1 MNKFEQVDVLD
12 ALQKIMK
19 QHTAFYQSDFD
30 IDKSIL
36 RRAALSDSKEDKTY
50 LWMSRPS
57 GTHCLRER
65 DVLLKD
71 TYQHNT
77 FCFYAEQTTDKVL
90 AYAVTLTGTEGS
102 KLIGNLYELDYREHV
117 RHIQQEALQADT
129 VTLHYEYG
137 DRQQPAKQF
146 ISGEDDRVF
155 GKFIGYEVQ
164 PNDPDALHDLLQ
176 QEKREHNELPK
187 GDLQSH
193 IQTVRDGKVTD
204 EAQRIADAFQ
214 KLGAPNSPNKTHFMV
229 ELSPHFMA
237 LASSK
242 EQDRL
247 LSMLPYKSLCLSSM
261 KERHKVYALISKDEN
276 RSLPL
281 RKLRP
286 SVRDQLKDGQQK
298 AAPKKAA
305 AKSKNHELE
314 V

>member
-36 RRAALSDSKEDKTY
+36 RRAALSGNQEDKTY

-65 DVLLKD
+65 DVFLKD
-71 TYQHNT
+71 TYHHNT

-90 AYAVTLTGTEGS
+90 AYAVALTGTEGG
-102 KLIGNLYELDYREHV
+102 KLIGNLYELDYREHAAHV
-117 RHIQQEALQADT
+117 RRDALQADM

-137 DRQQPAKQF
+137 DRQQPAKQY
-146 ISGEDDRVF
+146 ISGEDDRAF
-155 GKFIGYEVQ
+155 GKFTGYEVQ
-164 PNDPDALHDLLQ
+164 PNDPDALRDLLQ
-176 QEKREHNELPK
+176 QEKRGHERLLQ
-187 GDLQSH
+187 GDLQNH
-193 IQTVRDGKVTD
+193 IQAVRDGKVTD
-204 EAQRIADAFQ
+204 EARRIADAFQ

-237 LASSK
+237 LASGK

-261 KERHKVYALISKDEN
+261 KERHKVYAMISKDEN

-286 SVRDQLKDGQQK
+286 SVREQLKSGQQK
-298 AAPKKAA
+298 TVPKKAA
-305 AKSKNHELE
+305 AKSKKHDLE